1 MDTRSISDPALKKRK
16 RTARKA
22 PPVLIGW
29 REWAAFPDLGAE
41 RIKAKIDTGAKTSA
55 IHARKITTHM
65 RDGVLWAEFLL
76 HPVQK
81 KRLPELKCAAPVIDR
96 RKVRSSNGAEEIR
109 YIIETTLR
117 FAGREWTVEL
127 SLANRDQ
134 MGFRLLLGR
143 DALRKKF
150 IIDPGQSFLLGK

>member
-1 MDTRSISDPALKKRK
+1 MRRIRTRK
-16 RTARKA
+16 T
-22 PPVLIGW
+22 PPTLIGW

-65 RDGVLWAEFLL
+65 RAGVLWAEFLL

-81 KRLPELKCAAPVIDR
+81 KRLPEIRCAAPVADR
-96 RKVRSSNGAEEIR
+96 RNVRSSNGREEMR
-109 YIIETTLR
+109 YIVHTTLR
-117 FAGREWTVEL
+117 FGGREWVIEL